1 MKPAEPVKIELNQL
15 SIATDFFGTNWNLS
29 FQNADNYATSVT
41 DVKVNGESWE
51 NSSFKPSA
59 GGKYYKD
66 TDNNVLVFSAKDFST
81 NPEIPVL
88 KAVMLSHLLLMD
100 IRN

>member
-51 NSSFKPSA
+51 NSSLNHLPVVNTIKIPIIMFW
-59 GGKYYKD
+59 
-66 TDNNVLVFSAKDFST
+66 FSPQKISVQ
-81 NPEIPVL
+81 IL
-88 KAVMLSHLLLMD
+88 KSLF
-100 IRN
+100 